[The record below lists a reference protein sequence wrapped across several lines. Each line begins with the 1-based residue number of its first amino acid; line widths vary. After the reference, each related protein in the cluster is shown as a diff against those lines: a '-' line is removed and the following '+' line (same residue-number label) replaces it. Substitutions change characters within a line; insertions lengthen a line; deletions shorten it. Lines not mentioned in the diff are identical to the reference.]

1 MILVTTVFCASI
13 STKDA
18 NANNEKSN
26 YQLQAELIFN
36 FTNHVTW
43 LGEKPKNI
51 NLCIMGDNPVTPYLN
66 QLLENNKNII
76 ILRKYENDYLD
87 NCNILFINDVY
98 QGYLK
103 RLLLRVQSKSI
114 LTFSNKKDFI
124 KNGGMVQ
131 FNLRR
136 SRVEFVLNIKKIN
149 STNIEISQ
157 EIVAISQITE

>member
-1 MILVTTVFCASI
+1 
-13 STKDA
+13 
-18 NANNEKSN
+18 
-26 YQLQAELIFN
+26 
-36 FTNHVTW
+36 
-43 LGEKPKNI
+43 
-51 NLCIMGDNPVTPYLN
+51 MGDNPVTPYLN